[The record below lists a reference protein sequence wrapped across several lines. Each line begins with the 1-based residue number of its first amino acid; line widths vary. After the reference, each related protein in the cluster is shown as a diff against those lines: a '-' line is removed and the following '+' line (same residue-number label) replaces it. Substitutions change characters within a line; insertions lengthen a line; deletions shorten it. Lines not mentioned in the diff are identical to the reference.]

1 VITDARRLRPVSSME
16 GALVAP
22 RKFVAAAIAAAAL
35 CVPSI
40 ASADV
45 VVDWNATLVN
55 AMYTAHTAP
64 QLGTR
69 IGAIVQTSVFDSVN
83 GITRRYSQFRPDL
96 LGTAPHGAS
105 APAAAA
111 SAAYTALVALFPG
124 AAFKAT
130 FDAQLAASLAQISHQ
145 EGEEGGSRAV
155 SRGVDWGKSVANAIL
170 AWRSGDGLTPVP
182 PLSDY
187 VPGTLAGDWLP
198 QPGIVNPVFRQF
210 AKMAPWTMS
219 SPSQFRPTSR
229 PSLTSPQYLADLLQ
243 VKLLGNVASVTP
255 EHFDI
260 AWFWQGKFD
269 TVATI
274 WNRTADS
281 LAMTRH
287 RSITDNARI
296 FGLLNVALA
305 DSTIAV
311 WEAKNWFNFW
321 RPITAIQVTDPSWKP
336 TIPTPNH
343 QEFPSGHSGASGA
356 AAAVL
361 ASFFGER
368 TTFTVV
374 SDGVAG
380 AGGTRT
386 FAGFAPALEE
396 VALARVYGGIH
407 FLDSCTKAQT
417 MGRLLAEQAMATQML
432 PRHGDHEGQEGD
444 QD

>member
-1 VITDARRLRPVSSME
+1 
-16 GALVAP
+16 VAP
-22 RKFVAAAIAAAAL
+22 RKLVAAAVAAAAL
-35 CVPSI
+35 CVPGI

-55 AMYTAHTAP
+55 AMYTAKTPP

-69 IGAIVQTSVFDSVN
+69 IGAIVQTAVFDSVN
-83 GITRRYSQFRPDL
+83 GITRKYSQFRPDL
-96 LGTAPHGAS
+96 LGTARRGAS

-111 SAAYTALVALFPG
+111 SAAYTALVAIFPDP
-124 AAFKAT
+124 ALKAT

-145 EGEEGGSRAV
+145 GEEGSSRAV
-155 SRGVDWGKSVANAIL
+155 ARGVDWGRSVANAIL
-170 AWRSGDGLTPVP
+170 AWRSGDGLNAVLP
-182 PLSDY
+182 DY
-187 VPGTLAGDWLP
+187 VPGTMPGDWQP

-210 AKMAPWTMS
+210 AKMTPWTMS
-219 SPSQFRPTSR
+219 SADQFRPASR
-229 PSLTSPQYLADLLQ
+229 PSLTSPQYLADLAQ
-243 VKLLGNVASVTP
+243 VKADGNAATVTP
-255 EHFDI
+255 AHFDI
-260 AWFWQGKFD
+260 AWFWQGKAD

-274 WNRTADS
+274 WNRTAES

-287 RSITDNARI
+287 RSITDNARV

-311 WEAKNWFNFW
+311 WDAKNWFNFW
-321 RPITAIQVTDPSWKP
+321 RPITAIQVTDPGWKP

-356 AAAVL
+356 AATVL

-368 TTFTVV
+368 RTFTVV

-380 AGGTRT
+380 AGGSRT
-386 FAGFAPALEE
+386 FAGFAQVLDE

-407 FLDSCTKAQT
+407 FLGSCITAQT
-417 MGRLLAEQAMATQML
+417 MGRRLAEQAMATQML
-432 PRHGDHEGQEGD
+432 PRHGDEDEHGEH
-444 QD
+444 

>member
-1 VITDARRLRPVSSME
+1 
-16 GALVAP
+16 
-22 RKFVAAAIAAAAL
+22 VAAAVAAAAL

-45 VVDWNATLVN
+45 VVDWNSTLVN
-55 AMYTAHTAP
+55 AMVTAKTPP

-69 IGAIVQTSVFDSVN
+69 IGAIVQTSVFDAVN
-83 GITRRYSQFRPDL
+83 GITRKYSQFRPDL
-96 LGTAPHGAS
+96 LGDPPRGAS

-111 SAAYTALVALFPG
+111 SAAYTTLVALFPG
-124 AAFKAT
+124 ATLKAT

-145 EGEEGGSRAV
+145 DGAPGGSQAV
-155 SRGVDWGKSVANAIL
+155 ARGLAWGTSVANAIL
-170 AWRSGDGLTPVP
+170 AWRAGDGINAVLPT
-182 PLSDY
+182 Y
-187 VPGTLAGDWLP
+187 TPGTLPGDW
-198 QPGIVNPVFRQF
+198 QPPTTGVPPVFRQF
-210 AKMAPWTMS
+210 AAMTPWTMS
-219 SPSQFRPTSR
+219 SHDQFRPASR
-229 PSLTSPQYLADLLQ
+229 PSLTSPQYLADLDQ
-243 VKLLGNVASVTP
+243 VRLLGNAATVTQ

-260 AWFWQGKFD
+260 AWFWQGKVD
-269 TVATI
+269 TVATL

-281 LAMTRH
+281 LAVTRH
-287 RSITDNARI
+287 RSITENARI

-311 WEAKNWFNFW
+311 WDAKNEFNFW
-321 RPITAIQVTDPSWKP
+321 RPITAIQITDPTWKP
-336 TIPTPNH
+336 VITTPNH

-356 AAAVL
+356 AATVL
-361 ASFFGER
+361 ASFFGEG

-407 FLDSCTKAQT
+407 FLGSCITAQT
-417 MGRLLAEQAMATQML
+417 MGRQLAEQAMATQML
-432 PRHGDHEGQEGD
+432 PRHGDEGEQGD
-444 QD
+444 EH

>member
-1 VITDARRLRPVSSME
+1 M
-16 GALVAP
+16 AP
-22 RKFVAAAIAAAAL
+22 KKFVVAAVAAAAL

-55 AMYTAHTAP
+55 AMYIAKTPP

-69 IGAIVQTSVFDSVN
+69 IGAIVQTSVFDAVN
-83 GITRRYSQFRPDL
+83 GITRKYSQFRPDL
-96 LGTAPHGAS
+96 LGTARHGAS

-111 SAAYTALVALFPG
+111 SAAYTALVAIFPD
-124 AAFKAT
+124 AALKAT

-145 EGEEGGSRAV
+145 DGEEGGSRAV
-155 SRGVDWGKSVANAIL
+155 ARGLAWGTSVANAIL
-170 AWRSGDGLTPVP
+170 AWRSGDGINA
-182 PLSDY
+182 PLPTY
-187 VPGTLAGDWLP
+187 TPGTMPGDWQP
-198 QPGIVNPVFRQF
+198 QTPGVPPVFRQF
-210 AKMAPWTMS
+210 AKMTPWTMS
-219 SPSQFRPTSR
+219 SPDQFRPASR

-243 VKLLGNVASVTP
+243 VRTLGNAATVMPGS

-281 LAMTRH
+281 MAVTRH

-296 FGLLNVALA
+296 FGLLNLALA

-311 WEAKNWFNFW
+311 WDAKNWFNFW
-321 RPITAIQVTDPSWKP
+321 RPITAIQVTDPTWKP
-336 TIPTPNH
+336 VIPTPNH

-356 AAAVL
+356 AATVL

-380 AGGTRT
+380 PGGTRT
-386 FAGFAPALEE
+386 FAGFAQVLDE

-407 FLDSCTKAQT
+407 FLGSCITAQT
-417 MGRLLAEQAMATQML
+417 MGRQLADQAMATQML
-432 PRHGDHEGQEGD
+432 PRHGDEDEHGEH
-444 QD
+444 